1 MVAMTKQERDELV
14 AEIAAAVR
22 SRHSDASLSDEE
34 MRWVRLAIQREAQ
47 SIELR
52 KAIIEKSL
60 AGLVWM
66 CILGIGSVF
75 LSWATDHG
83 FKP

>member
-1 MVAMTKQERDELV
+1 MTKEEREELITAIV
-14 AEIAAAVR
+14 AAVR
-22 SRHSDASLSDEE
+22 TRNTDKQLSPDEAQ
-34 MRWVRLAIQREAQ
+34 WVRMAIKKEAQ

-75 LSWATDHG
+75 LSWATAHG
-83 FKP
+83 YKP

>member
-1 MVAMTKQERDELV
+1 MTKKSTEV
-14 AEIAAAVR
+14 AGLN
-22 SRHSDASLSDEE
+22 SGL
-34 MRWVRLAIQREAQ
+34 MGMLAIQKEAQ

-75 LSWATDHG
+75 LSWATAHG

>member
-1 MVAMTKQERDELV
+1 MTETERDDL
-14 AEIAAAVR
+14 IAAIVAAVR
-22 SRHSDASLSDEE
+22 THSADAGLSEDEQ
-34 MRWVRLAIQREAQ
+34 RWVRMAIQREAQ

-60 AGLVWM
+60 TGLVWM
-66 CILGIGSVF
+66 CIVGVGSIF
-75 LSWATDHG
+75 LSWATAHG